1 MKITS
6 IVEDSSGHVVG
17 VVIDDRETRE
27 IDPPVPRA
35 ELVSVAS
42 SLAASH
48 GLAVDLRTLEVT
60 PIPPIPT
67 PAADGNAGAAR

>member
-1 MKITS
+1 VKITA
-6 IVEDSSGHVVG
+6 IVEDSSARVVG

-35 ELVSVAS
+35 QLALVAS

-48 GLAVDLRTLEVT
+48 GVAVDLRTLEVT
-60 PIPPIPT
+60 PIPN